1 MSRYRSLFALAL
13 VVGAP
18 ALLSAAEDPLLVAP
32 TEAISPEEQQ
42 KKFRLPPGFEIQ
54 LVAAEPEVQKPMNLA
69 FDPAGRLWVTQS
81 VEYPWPAKGDAKPRD
96 TLRIYDQF
104 GPDGRAGRVQ
114 VFADGLNIP
123 IGVLPIA
130 GGAIA
135 HSIPTINRVT
145 DSDGDGKADR
155 REVLFG
161 DIGFRDTHGMASS
174 FTPWIDGWV
183 YACHGYANDS
193 TVRGADDKA
202 IKMNSGN
209 TYRFRADGSTIEYF
223 THGQVN
229 PFGMC
234 FDPLGNVYTSDC
246 HTLPVYQ
253 LLRGAWYPSFGK
265 PHDGLGFGPTMISHL
280 HGSTGIAGVVW
291 YEADQFPAEWRGSV
305 FIGNPVTGRINHDK
319 VKFYGST
326 SEAIEQPD
334 FVSCDDPW
342 FRPVDIKLGPDGALY
357 VADFYN
363 CIIGHYEVPLTHPRR
378 DRSRGRIWRIVYT
391 GEGRAAQSPG
401 DLGQSSAAEIVK
413 LLDHENL
420 WVRVTATNQLVE
432 RIGAPAGPMSA
443 AVLASSASARQ
454 QVHAMWVVERLGGLS
469 DQQLARLLNASDRLL
484 RVHVIKLLA
493 ERPDWKASRLGIAE
507 RLRERLEDDDPYVR
521 RAAADALGRHPEA
534 KSVAPLL
541 VLWNNTRPD
550 DTHLVHVVRMALRDH
565 VAAPGLIAALGP
577 WAQQPEVA
585 RRLAEV
591 SLGAATPEAAA
602 YVLAALE
609 SKLIAVDECEPYV
622 AHVARQGSAADQAKL
637 YEYVLATAHGGAPEG
652 LQVALI
658 QSLQRA
664 ALARGQTLPPTVVT
678 WADRLAEAMLAG
690 AEEHRQRSGIELAR
704 DLKLRGVHDTLLKV
718 AGESPYTGLRP
729 TAIDACL
736 AVDGL
741 GSVEVLAAVAGRGG
755 EPLDLRQK
763 AAMGLAAIDAPAA
776 RGKLLELLPTA
787 PDRLAVV
794 IAAGLA
800 GNAQGADQ
808 LLTAIAAGK
817 ASAAL
822 FSEAIVRER
831 LKVSGLPDAEARVE
845 QLTAGL
851 PPLNE
856 RLTALIAA
864 RRQGYEGAA
873 PSAERG
879 QKVFET
885 RCALCH
891 RLAQRGAK
899 IGPELDGIG
908 IRGLDRLLEDVLD
921 PNRNVDQAFR
931 ALTLVT
937 DDGRVLTGLK
947 LREEGQTVVLADSEG
962 KEVLVPSDQIESQQ
976 TANLSAMPANVAD
989 LVAEPDFYD
998 LLAYLL
1004 AQRPK

>member
-1 MSRYRSLFALAL
+1 VSRNRSLFALTL
-13 VVGAP
+13 TLGMTTFLP
-18 ALLSAAEDPLLVAP
+18 AAEDPLLVAP
-32 TEAISPEEQQ
+32 TEALSPQKQQ
-42 KKFRLPPGFEIQ
+42 KLFRLPPGFEIQ

-69 FDPAGRLWVTQS
+69 FDARGRLWATQS
-81 VEYPWPAKGDAKPRD
+81 VEYPWPATGDAKPRD
-96 TLRIYDQF
+96 TLRIYDQL
-104 GPDGRAGRVQ
+104 GTNGKAGRVQ

-123 IGVLPIA
+123 IGVMPTA
-130 GGAIA
+130 SGALA
-135 HSIPTINRVT
+135 HSIPTINRLT

-183 YACHGYANDS
+183 YACHGYNNDS
-193 TVRGADDKA
+193 TVRGADDKP
-202 IKMNSGN
+202 IKMSSGN

-246 HTLPVYQ
+246 HTLPIYQ

-291 YEADQFPAEWRGSV
+291 YEADHFPQEWRGTV
-305 FIGNPVTGRINHDK
+305 FIGNPVTGRINHDRI
-319 VKFYGST
+319 KFYGST
-326 SEAIEQPD
+326 SEAVEMPD

-342 FRPVDIKLGPDGALY
+342 FRPVDVKLGPDGALY
-357 VADFYN
+357 IADFYN
-363 CIIGHYEVPLTHPRR
+363 CIIGHYEVPLKHPRR
-378 DRSRGRIWRIVYT
+378 DRFRGRIWRIVYT
-391 GEGRAAQSPG
+391 GDKRSLESPG
-401 DLGQSSAAEIVK
+401 DLQTASAEELIK

-420 WVRVTATNQLVE
+420 WVRVNATNQLVD
-432 RIGAPAGPMSA
+432 RTGPAAAPLAA
-443 AVLASSASARQ
+443 AVLEQSASPRQ
-454 QVHAMWVVERLGGLS
+454 QSHAMWVVERLGGLS
-469 DQQLARLLNASDRLL
+469 DEQVSKLLKSEDRLV
-484 RVHVIKLLA
+484 RVHSVKLLA
-493 ERPDWKASRLGIAE
+493 ERPNWAASQLPLGDLM
-507 RLRERLEDDDPYVR
+507 RSKLSDSDPYVR
-521 RAAADALGRHPEA
+521 RAAADALGRHPEP

-541 VLWNNTRPD
+541 ALWNTTPAE

-565 VAAPGLIAALGP
+565 VAAPGMIAALGDL
-577 WAQQPEVA
+577 AQQPEAA
-585 RRLAEV
+585 RRLVEV
-591 SLGAATPEAAA
+591 SLGAATPEAAD

-609 SKLIAVDECEPYV
+609 SKLIAPDDCEPYV
-622 AHVARQGSAADQAKL
+622 AHVARNASEADQAQFYALVGKL
-637 YEYVLATAHGGAPEG
+637 AGGNSPEG
-652 LQVALI
+652 VQLAVLQA
-658 QSLQRA
+658 LQRA
-664 ALARGQTLPPTVVT
+664 ALARGQTLPAAVT
-678 WADRLAEAMLAG
+678 AWANQLAVAMLAG

-704 DLKLRGVHDTLLKV
+704 DLKLSGVHAKLLEV
-718 AGESPYTGLRP
+718 AGKSPQTALRS

-736 AVDGL
+736 AVDGP
-741 GSVEVLAAVAGRGG
+741 GSIDVLAAVAGSGG

-763 AAMGLAAIDAPAA
+763 AAAGLAAIDAPAA

-787 PDRLAVV
+787 PDRLGVV

-800 GNAQGADQ
+800 GNVQGADQ

-822 FSEAIVRER
+822 LSEALVRER
-831 LKVSGLPDAEARVE
+831 LKVSGLPDAESRVE

-851 PPLNE
+851 PPVNE
-856 RLTALIAA
+856 RLAALIAA
-864 RRQGYEGAA
+864 RRNGFQAA
-873 PSAERG
+873 VPAAERG
-879 QKVFET
+879 QKVFEN

-891 RLAQRGAK
+891 RLEQRGAK

-931 ALTLVT
+931 AVTLVT

-989 LVAEPDFYD
+989 LVPENDFYD